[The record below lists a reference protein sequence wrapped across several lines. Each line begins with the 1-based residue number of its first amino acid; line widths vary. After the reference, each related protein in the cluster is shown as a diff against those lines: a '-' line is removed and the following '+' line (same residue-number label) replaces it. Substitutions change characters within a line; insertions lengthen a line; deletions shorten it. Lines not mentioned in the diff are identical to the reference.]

1 MPDIRQV
8 RMAAFHVMR
17 ERGLAGATIAAIR
30 ARLIE
35 VGVRAGSNR
44 DLAEIV
50 RAWKAEQE
58 LAPKL
63 PPQIIK
69 LAEDAA
75 RTIWEMMIAELE
87 LQRLQSAGVALRS
100 RRPRQRT
107 VTSRVRPVAH
117 KRGGARKA

>member
-35 VGVRAGSNR
+35 VGARAGSNR
-44 DLAEIV
+44 DLTEIV

-58 LAPKL
+58 RATKL
-63 PPQIIK
+63 PPQIIR

-75 RTIWEMMIAELE
+75 RTIWEMMIAEL
-87 LQRLQSAGVALRS
+87 QRLQSAGAALRS

-117 KRGGARKA
+117 KRGGTRKA

>member
-1 MPDIRQV
+1 MPEIRQV

-17 ERGLAGATIAAIR
+17 ERGVAGATIAAIR

-35 VGVRAGSNR
+35 VGARAGSNR
-44 DLAEIV
+44 DLTEIV

-58 LAPKL
+58 LATKV
-63 PPQIIK
+63 PPQIIR

-87 LQRLQSAGVALRS
+87 LQSAGAALRS

-117 KRGGARKA
+117 KRGGTRKA